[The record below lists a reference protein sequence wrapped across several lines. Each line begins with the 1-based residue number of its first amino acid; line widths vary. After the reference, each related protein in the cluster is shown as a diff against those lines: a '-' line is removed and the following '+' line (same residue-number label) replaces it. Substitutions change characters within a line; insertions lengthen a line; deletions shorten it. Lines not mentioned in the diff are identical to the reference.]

1 MKNEYSEYLLPLG
14 GVAILLMLVLLYLVF
29 KYRKDIK
36 AKDEKIKALDNVNVQ
51 IMASFDR
58 KNQFSDKKII
68 ELTQNVK
75 RLETNA
81 YEGTKNQVVTKIEEQ
96 QKKRLRELNRTNL
109 EV

>member
-1 MKNEYSEYLLPLG
+1 MNNEYSEYLLPLG
-14 GVAILLMLVLLYLVF
+14 GVAILLMLLLLYLVV
-29 KYRKDIK
+29 KYRKEIK
-36 AKDEKIKALDNVNVQ
+36 VKDEKIKALDNVNVQ

-58 KNQFSDKKII
+58 KNQLSDKRII

-96 QKKRLRELNRTNL
+96 QKKRLRELKRTGL